1 MLPGTLSIIFFGIEF
16 FILVAVI
23 IFNRKHP
30 FFWSIASVL
39 VLLQLYQLAEFL
51 ICIGVNENI
60 TGKIAYTIIT
70 FLPPLGYFLSSK
82 VVGWKYPDY
91 WIGFAAATGFS
102 LYFLVTPGSIG
113 LDRCNPFYA
122 VYSVQHSYF
131 YGLYYIGI
139 IVYSIIFLVAH
150 LLFRRNNFD
159 RKSSLFV
166 LIGYLSFLAPMY
178 IMVWVDSSFAG
189 AVTSLMCK
197 YALVLAVILGVF
209 SFIKPKIKGDQV
221 EEKIAEI

>member
-39 VLLQLYQLAEFL
+39 ILLQLYQLAEFL

-60 TGKIAYTIIT
+60 TGRIAYTIIT

-82 VVGWKYPDY
+82 VVGWRYPDY

-102 LYFLVTPGSIG
+102 LYYLVTPGSVA
-113 LDRCNPFYA
+113 LESCNPFYA
-122 VYSVQHSYF
+122 IYSIHHS
-131 YGLYYIGI
+131 LYYGIYYVGI

-178 IMVWVDSSFAG
+178 IMVWVDSYFART
-189 AVTSLMCK
+189 VTSMMCK

>member
-30 FFWSIASVL
+30 FFWSIALML

-60 TGKIAYTIIT
+60 TGRIAYTIIT

-82 VVGWKYPDY
+82 VVGWRFPDY

-102 LYFLVTPGSIG
+102 LYYLVTPGSVA
-113 LDRCNPFYA
+113 LVSCNPFYA
-122 VYSVQHSYF
+122 VYSVHHAF
-131 YGLYYIGI
+131 YYGIYYVGI
-139 IVYSIIFLVAH
+139 ITYSIIFLVAH
-150 LLFRRNNFD
+150 LIFRRNNFD

-178 IMVWVDSSFAG
+178 VMVWVDSYFART
-189 AVTSLMCK
+189 VTSIMCK
-197 YALVLAVILGVF
+197 YALLLAVILGVF
-209 SFIKPKIKGDQV
+209 SFIKPKITENQLL
-221 EEKIAEI
+221 EEK

>member
-1 MLPGTLSIIFFGIEF
+1 MLLPGTLSIIFFGIEF

-30 FFWSIASVL
+30 FFWSIAMML

-70 FLPPLGYFLSSK
+70 FLPPLGYFLSSR
-82 VVGWKYPDY
+82 VVGWRFPDY

-102 LYFLVTPGSIG
+102 LYYIVTPGSVA
-113 LDRCNPFYA
+113 LVSCNPFYA
-122 VYSVQHSYF
+122 VYSVHHAYY
-131 YGLYYIGI
+131 YGMYYMGI
-139 IVYSIIFLVAH
+139 LVYSIAFLVAN
-150 LLFRRNNFD
+150 LIFRRNKVV

-166 LIGYLSFLAPMY
+166 LISYLSFLVPMY
-178 IMVWVDSSFAG
+178 LMVWVNSYFANK
-189 AVTSLMCK
+189 VTSIMCK
-197 YALVLAVILGVF
+197 YALLLAIILGVF
-209 SFIKPKIKGDQV
+209 SFIKPKTLETQTTEKKV
-221 EEKIAEI
+221 E

>member
-23 IFNRKHP
+23 IFNRNHP
-30 FFWSIASVL
+30 FFWSIASML

-82 VVGWKYPDY
+82 VVGWKFPDY

-102 LYFLVTPGSIG
+102 LYYIVTPGSVG
-113 LDRCNPFYA
+113 LVSCNPFYA
-122 VYSVQHSYF
+122 VYSVHHAF
-131 YGLYYIGI
+131 YYGIYYMGI
-139 IVYSIIFLVAH
+139 LVYSIFFLAAH
-150 LLFRRNNFD
+150 LIFRRSKVD

-166 LIGYLSFLAPMY
+166 LLGYLSFLVPMY
-178 IMVWVDSSFAG
+178 LMVWVDSYFANK
-189 AVTSLMCK
+189 VTSIMCK
-197 YALVLAVILGVF
+197 YALLLAIILGVF
-209 SFIKPKIKGDQV
+209 SFIKPKILETQIMEKKV
-221 EEKIAEI
+221 E

>member
-30 FFWSIASVL
+30 FFWSIAMML

-70 FLPPLGYFLSSK
+70 FLPPMGYFLSSK
-82 VVGWKYPDY
+82 VVGWKFPDY

-102 LYFLVTPGSIG
+102 LYYIVTPGSVV
-113 LDRCNPFYA
+113 LDSCNPFYA
-122 VYSVQHSYF
+122 VYSVHHSF
-131 YGLYYIGI
+131 YYGIYYMGI
-139 IVYSIIFLVAH
+139 LVYSIFFLAAH
-150 LLFRRNNFD
+150 LIFRRNKVD

-166 LIGYLSFLAPMY
+166 LIGYLSFLVPMY
-178 IMVWVDSSFAG
+178 LMVWVDSYFATK
-189 AVTSLMCK
+189 VPSIMCK
-197 YALVLAVILGVF
+197 YALLLAVILGVF
-209 SFIKPKIKGDQV
+209 SFIKPKILETQTIEKKV
-221 EEKIAEI
+221 E

>member
-30 FFWSIASVL
+30 YFWSIASVL

-60 TGKIAYTIIT
+60 TGRIAYTIIT

-82 VVGWKYPDY
+82 VVGWKFPDY

-102 LYFLVTPGSIG
+102 LYYLVTPGSVA

-122 VYSVQHSYF
+122 VYSVHHAF
-131 YGLYYIGI
+131 YYGIYYVGI
-139 IVYSIIFLVAH
+139 IVYSIIFLIAH
-150 LLFRRNNFD
+150 LLFRRHNFD

-166 LIGYLSFLAPMY
+166 LIGYLSFLVPMY
-178 IMVWVDSSFAG
+178 VMVWVDSTFART
-189 AVTSLMCK
+189 VTSMMCK
-197 YALVLAVILGVF
+197 YALLLAVILGLF
-209 SFIKPKIKGDQV
+209 SFIKPKITENQT
-221 EEKIAEI
+221 EEKVAE